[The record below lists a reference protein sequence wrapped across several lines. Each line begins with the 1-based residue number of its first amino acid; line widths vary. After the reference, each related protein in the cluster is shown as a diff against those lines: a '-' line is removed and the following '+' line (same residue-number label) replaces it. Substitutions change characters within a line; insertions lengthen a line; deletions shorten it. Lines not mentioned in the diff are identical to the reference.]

1 MLKTNWSHVVAQN
14 PPPHLASHPERFHHS
29 LGSGEF
35 HKANALVGEGVF
47 GQPDLYFGG
56 GKVTWKSIKLEWMA
70 MNGWQPF
77 IRDDLFHPNERM
89 MENSWIFARVPRF
102 TDGHLFEILASWNHL
117 AVRWGT
123 DPTALPS
130 IHSPIF
136 LPKLFGKILEI
147 QTSISVGYGLWQL
160 KHGVN

>member
-14 PPPHLASHPERFHHS
+14 PPPTWPVIPRDFTIPSAVENSTKQTPWSE
-29 LGSGEF
+29 
-35 HKANALVGEGVF
+35 KAFAVNLTFILGEGRWPES
-47 GQPDLYFGG
+47 Q
-56 GKVTWKSIKLEWMA
+56 SNS
-70 MNGWQPF
+70 NGWQWMDDSCPF
-77 IRDDLFHPNERM
+77 VMICFIQIDWM
-89 MENSWIFARVPRF
+89 MENSWIFARVPMF
-102 TDGHLFEILASWNHL
+102 TDGHLFEILVSWNHL